1 MRSVACRYRSWVR
14 NLLGLALVIVPSL
27 LASGCGKSQEGK
39 SASGQ
44 PIEVVQP
51 DGPNEAEKLLEQ
63 MIAAYQKAQ
72 SYADRGELRI
82 QYRRDGRPFESKV
95 PFSVVLQRPN
105 KLQMNLYLAH
115 VVCDG
120 KNLFGWTDDLPGY
133 ILKRPTSSPLTLGE
147 ITSDDVLRS
156 VLNEGLAGGSLQLTM
171 LLGADAMEL
180 IRAGGERPELLADD
194 VADGVKCRRV
204 RIRREDGSLTYWI
217 EADTLVLRRIEF
229 PTERLALT
237 MAEPTRP
244 TNLTMTAEFTDPQ
257 LNPQISPEAFQFEP
271 PPSVKIVD
279 QLDPYVAIQ
288 PPPPMA
294 QSLGTK
300 LGDLTLTSLDGKT
313 LARADFAGKT
323 TVFFFWS
330 LGSSDCLPAI
340 AKLNEAYAKFR
351 DRPDASFLAV
361 SLDPGG
367 AQGIADAELQAM
379 LKKHKIEVPAARDLT
394 QSALAALDV
403 RFVPNLFI
411 VGPDGT
417 VQDNEIGLNPKLV
430 EELGA
435 RIERVVKGESLV
447 ADARARY
454 EERVRKY
461 EQAQQAT
468 AGPGGNIPSLPQGVI
483 APAAEPKALKMTRLW
498 KSTEIKQPGFVL
510 ATDAATGPTRIIVAD
525 GLRAVAELDGKGK
538 LLRRI
543 ELDLPTSPSEAI
555 VSFWRTAVD
564 KQGKRLFVGSARAQ
578 QQLHVFDSDFKRLL
592 SFPEGTHAGISDVQ
606 LADLDNDGEPE
617 INVGYWGVV
626 GLQNVA
632 LDGTRR
638 WTNRRLPENVLR
650 LAATSAAGGKRLLV
664 CATGLMTLAVVDDAG
679 QTVKEMPVGS
689 RGVRTIAIADL
700 NGDGRI
706 EMCGI
711 ATMGPGTDT
720 AVGFDGA
727 GQETWNYPLPPGVYP
742 VPEMQNEIIA
752 AGPLLP
758 KEPGLWVFAGADGT
772 VHFVNAEGKPI
783 DSFAWGEAIRG
794 LTVGMLDGA
803 ATLFIADAKSVTALQ
818 FAR

>member
-1 MRSVACRYRSWVR
+1 
-14 NLLGLALVIVPSL
+14 
-27 LASGCGKSQEGK
+27 
-39 SASGQ
+39 
-44 PIEVVQP
+44 
-51 DGPNEAEKLLEQ
+51 
-63 MIAAYQKAQ
+63 
-72 SYADRGELRI
+72 
-82 QYRRDGRPFESKV
+82 
-95 PFSVVLQRPN
+95 
-105 KLQMNLYLAH
+105 
-115 VVCDG
+115 
-120 KNLFGWTDDLPGY
+120 
-133 ILKRPTSSPLTLGE
+133 
-147 ITSDDVLRS
+147 
-156 VLNEGLAGGSLQLTM
+156 
-171 LLGADAMEL
+171 
-180 IRAGGERPELLADD
+180 
-194 VADGVKCRRV
+194 
-204 RIRREDGSLTYWI
+204 
-217 EADTLVLRRIEF
+217 
-229 PTERLALT
+229 
-237 MAEPTRP
+237 
-244 TNLTMTAEFTDPQ
+244 
-257 LNPQISPEAFQFEP
+257 
-271 PPSVKIVD
+271 
-279 QLDPYVAIQ
+279 
-288 PPPPMA
+288 
-294 QSLGTK
+294 
-300 LGDLTLTSLDGKT
+300 
-313 LARADFAGKT
+313 
-323 TVFFFWS
+323 
-330 LGSSDCLPAI
+330 
-340 AKLNEAYAKFR
+340 
-351 DRPDASFLAV
+351 
-361 SLDPGG
+361 
-367 AQGIADAELQAM
+367 
-379 LKKHKIEVPAARDLT
+379 
-394 QSALAALDV
+394 
-403 RFVPNLFI
+403 
-411 VGPDGT
+411 
-417 VQDNEIGLNPKLV
+417 
-430 EELGA
+430 
-435 RIERVVKGESLV
+435 
-447 ADARARY
+447 
-454 EERVRKY
+454 
-461 EQAQQAT
+461 
-468 AGPGGNIPSLPQGVI
+468 
-483 APAAEPKALKMTRLW
+483 MTRLW

-564 KQGKRLFVGSARAQ
+564 KQGKRLFVGSASAQ

-650 LAATSAAGGKRLLV
+650 LAATLAAGGKRLLV

-711 ATMGPGTDT
+711 ATTGPGTDT

-758 KEPGLWVFAGADGT
+758 KDPGLWVFAGADGT

-794 LTVGMLDGA
+794 LAVGTLDGA